1 MRKGRSNTHLWKS
14 RSCHVSSEPRNFT
27 WKVWSIRYR
36 CWQIISSSKRR
47 EKCHFPNT
55 TLSSRTT
62 NFLIIARKKNYPVNI
77 TKELNQTF
85 SELFE
90 KWMRKY
96 LRENKK
102 IWILINTF
110 TESLNFKKIYS
121 VYQRHSKLSWME
133 TRSNSSQDL
142 YWIDRKVGKASTY
155 ALIPFL

>member
-14 RSCHVSSEPRNFT
+14 RSCHVSSKLRNIT
-27 WKVWSIRYR
+27 WKVWCIRYR
-36 CWQIISSSKRR
+36 CWQITSSSKRR

-62 NFLIIARKKNYPVNI
+62 NFLIIARKKNYLANM

-90 KWMRKY
+90 KGMRKY

-102 IWILINTF
+102 IWILINTS
-110 TESLNFKKIYS
+110 TESLNFKNICS
-121 VYQRHSKLSWME
+121 IYQRHSMLSKIE
-133 TRSNSSQDL
+133 TRGNL
-142 YWIDRKVGKASTY
+142 G
-155 ALIPFL
+155 